1 MLQIYTE
8 GGGRNLGGAYDQRG
22 VCYTMPRHYDV
33 NPSMAIPAALRQD
46 LADIPL
52 LEDAGSLRMRSRDFF
67 WFSPILKEMLDDKR
81 AEIVAVPRNK
91 SDVVRVAAACARH
104 RVPLTVRGGG
114 TGNYG
119 QAVPLAGGVVL
130 DMARLDQV
138 IWQRPGTG
146 RFCAGARML
155 DIDRALAHAAHELRF
170 YPSTRQH
177 ASIGGFVAG
186 GAAGAGS
193 CTWGQIADPGAVLGV
208 EVVTVEIE
216 PRVVELRGRDVLKV
230 MHAYGV
236 NGIITE
242 VEVPLAPSHP
252 WCERIAIF
260 SSLAAAARFAHAFT
274 ECDGIAKKLVTV
286 HDPQVVPYLRRLAP
300 YAEPGRAMVIV
311 MVSEPQADA
320 FELLVADHAGK
331 VTFRRSAEDAR
342 KVAFLEA
349 SGLQPLYE
357 FTWNHT
363 TLHAIRIDPSIT
375 YLQLR
380 FPPANNLELVD
391 WVAEHFHDEVLLH
404 LEFQRRV
411 GKVTCSSLPLVR
423 YTTPER
429 LSAIMAEL
437 DAKGVAVS
445 NPHTFILDNAG
456 WKRVDAPQAEFKR
469 MADPHGLM
477 NPGKLADW
485 QAPDM
490 RAIA

>member
-1 MLQIYTE
+1 
-8 GGGRNLGGAYDQRG
+8 
-22 VCYTMPRHYDV
+22 
-33 NPSMAIPAALRQD
+33 MALPAASRQKFRQD
-46 LADIPL
+46 LADIPI
-52 LEDAGSLRMRSRDFF
+52 LEDAGSVRMRSRDFF
-67 WFSPILKEMLDDKR
+67 WFSPILKEALEDKR
-81 AEIVAVPRNK
+81 AEIIAVPRNK
-91 SDVVRVAAACARH
+91 ADVMRIAAACARH

-130 DMARLDQV
+130 DMGKLDQV
-138 IWQRPGTG
+138 IWHKAGAG
-146 RFCAGARML
+146 RFAAGARML
-155 DIDRALAHAAHELRF
+155 DIDRALAPAGHELRF

-177 ASIGGFVAG
+177 ATIGGFVAG

-193 CTWGQIADPGAVLGV
+193 CTWGQISDPGAVLAV
-208 EVVTVEIE
+208 EVVTVEDA
-216 PRVVELRGRDVLKV
+216 PRVIELTGRDVLKV

-252 WCERIAIF
+252 WCERIATF
-260 SSLAAAARFAHAFT
+260 PSLSAAARCAQTFT

-286 HDPQVVPYLRRLAP
+286 HDPQVVPYLRRLAT
-300 YAEPGRAMVIV
+300 YAEPGHAMAIV

-320 FELLVADHAGK
+320 FELIVADHGGC
-331 VTFRRSAEDAR
+331 VTFRRTAEDAR
-342 KVAFLEA
+342 KAAFAET

-363 TLHAIRIDPSIT
+363 TLHAIRIDPTIT

-391 WVAEHFHDEVLLH
+391 WVAAQFHGEVLLH
-404 LEFQRRV
+404 LEFQRRF

-423 YTTPER
+423 YTTPQR
-429 LSAIMAEL
+429 LDEIMAEL
-437 DAKGVAVS
+437 NAEGVAVS
-445 NPHTFILDNAG
+445 NPHTFVLDDAG

-469 MADPHGLM
+469 MADPYGLM
-477 NPGKLADW
+477 NPGKLAHWPAQDTREL
-485 QAPDM
+485 A
-490 RAIA
+490 

>member
-1 MLQIYTE
+1 
-8 GGGRNLGGAYDQRG
+8 
-22 VCYTMPRHYDV
+22 
-33 NPSMAIPAALRQD
+33 MAIPASLRQD
-46 LADIPL
+46 LADIPI
-52 LEDAGSLRMRSRDFF
+52 LEDARSLRMRSRDFF
-67 WFSPILKEMLDDKR
+67 WFSPILKEALEEKR
-81 AEIVAVPRNK
+81 ADIVVVPRDK
-91 SDVVRVAAACARH
+91 ADVMRLASVCAKH

-130 DMARLDQV
+130 DITRIDQV
-138 IWQRPGTG
+138 IWHKPGAG
-146 RFCAGARML
+146 RFGAGARML
-155 DIDRALAHAAHELRF
+155 DIDRALVPAGHELRF

-177 ASIGGFVAG
+177 ATIGGFVAG

-193 CTWGQIADPGAVLGV
+193 CTWGQISDPGAVLGI
-208 EVVTVEIE
+208 EVITVEE
-216 PRVVELRGRDVLKV
+216 CPRALELRGRETLKV

-242 VEVPLAPSHP
+242 VEVPLAPGHP
-252 WCERIAIF
+252 WCERIACF
-260 SSLAAAARFAHAFT
+260 ASLSAAARFAHAFT

-300 YAEPGRAMVIV
+300 YAQPGQAMVIV

-320 FELLVADHAGK
+320 FELLVADHAGL
-331 VTFRRSAEDAR
+331 VTFRRTAEDAS
-342 KVAFLEA
+342 KVAFIEA

-380 FPPANNLELVD
+380 FPPANNLDLVD
-391 WVAEHFHDEVLLH
+391 WVAERFHGEVLLH
-404 LEFQRRV
+404 LEFQRRF

-423 YTTPER
+423 YTTRQR
-429 LSAIMAEL
+429 LDEIMAEL
-437 DAKGVAVS
+437 NAHGVAVS
-445 NPHTFILDNAG
+445 NPHTFILDDAG
-456 WKRVDAPQAEFKR
+456 WKRIDAPQAEFKR

-477 NPGKLADW
+477 NPGKLEHW
-485 QAPDM
+485 QAQDM

>member
-1 MLQIYTE
+1 
-8 GGGRNLGGAYDQRG
+8 
-22 VCYTMPRHYDV
+22 
-33 NPSMAIPAALRQD
+33 MALPAASRQEFRQEFRQD
-46 LADIPL
+46 LADIPI
-52 LEDAGSLRMRSRDFF
+52 LEDAGSVRMRSRDFF
-67 WFSPILKEMLDDKR
+67 WFSPILKEALEDKR
-81 AEIVAVPRNK
+81 ADMVAVPRDK
-91 SDVVRVAAACARH
+91 ADVMRIAAACARH

-130 DMARLDQV
+130 DMGKLDQV
-138 IWQRPGTG
+138 IWHKAGAG
-146 RFCAGARML
+146 RFAAGARML
-155 DIDRALAHAAHELRF
+155 DIDRALAPAGHELRF

-177 ASIGGFVAG
+177 ATIGGFVAG

-193 CTWGQIADPGAVLGV
+193 CTWGQISDPGAVLAV
-208 EVVTVEIE
+208 EVVTVEDQ
-216 PRVVELRGRDVLKV
+216 PRVIELTGRDVLKV

-252 WCERIAIF
+252 WCERIATF
-260 SSLAAAARFAHAFT
+260 PSLSAAARCAQTFT
-274 ECDGIAKKLVTV
+274 ECDGVAKKLVTV
-286 HDPQVVPYLRRLAP
+286 HDPQVVPFLRRLAP
-300 YAEPGRAMVIV
+300 YAEPGGAMAIV

-320 FELLVADHAGK
+320 FELMVADHGGC
-331 VTFRRSAEDAR
+331 VTFRRTAEDAR
-342 KVAFLEA
+342 KAAFAET

-363 TLHAIRIDPSIT
+363 TLHAIRIDPTIT

-391 WVAEHFHDEVLLH
+391 WVAAQFHGEVLLH
-404 LEFQRRV
+404 LEFQRRF

-423 YTTPER
+423 YTTPQR
-429 LSAIMAEL
+429 LDEIMAEL
-437 DAKGVAVS
+437 NAEGVAVS
-445 NPHTFILDNAG
+445 NPHTFVLDDAG

-469 MADPHGLM
+469 MADPYGLM

-485 QAPDM
+485 QAQDP
-490 RAIA
+490 RELA

>member
-1 MLQIYTE
+1 
-8 GGGRNLGGAYDQRG
+8 
-22 VCYTMPRHYDV
+22 
-33 NPSMAIPAALRQD
+33 MALPAASRQKFRQD
-46 LADIPL
+46 LADIPI
-52 LEDAGSLRMRSRDFF
+52 LEDAGSVRMRSRDFF
-67 WFSPILKEMLDDKR
+67 WFSPILKEALEDKR
-81 AEIVAVPRNK
+81 ADMVAVPRDK
-91 SDVVRVAAACARH
+91 ADVMRIAAACARH

-130 DMARLDQV
+130 DMGKLDQV
-138 IWQRPGTG
+138 IWHKAGAG
-146 RFCAGARML
+146 RFAAGARML
-155 DIDRALAHAAHELRF
+155 DIDRALAPAGHELRF

-177 ASIGGFVAG
+177 ATIGGFVAG

-193 CTWGQIADPGAVLGV
+193 CTWGQISDPGAVLAV
-208 EVVTVEIE
+208 EVVTVEDA
-216 PRVVELRGRDVLKV
+216 PRVIELTGRDVLKV

-252 WCERIAIF
+252 WCERIATF
-260 SSLAAAARFAHAFT
+260 PSLSAAARCAQTFT

-286 HDPQVVPYLRRLAP
+286 HDPQVVPYLRRLAT
-300 YAEPGRAMVIV
+300 YAEPGHAMAIV

-320 FELLVADHAGK
+320 FELIVADHGGC
-331 VTFRRSAEDAR
+331 VTFRRTAEDAR
-342 KVAFLEA
+342 KAAFAET

-363 TLHAIRIDPSIT
+363 TLHAIRIDPTIT

-391 WVAEHFHDEVLLH
+391 WVAAQFHGEVLLH
-404 LEFQRRV
+404 LEFQRRF

-423 YTTPER
+423 YTTPQR
-429 LSAIMAEL
+429 LDEIMAEL
-437 DAKGVAVS
+437 NAKGVAVS
-445 NPHTFILDNAG
+445 NPHTFVLDDAG

-469 MADPHGLM
+469 MADPYGLM
-477 NPGKLADW
+477 NPGKLAHW
-485 QAPDM
+485 QAQDT
-490 RAIA
+490 RELA